1 MLDRTYLKDW
11 KMTVSIEYE
20 LSTEEKSCTANVLI
34 NGRKWYSGSGANE
47 KEALESVIQN
57 MARFI
62 TETID
67 RAAKRV
73 RR

>member
-1 MLDRTYLKDW
+1 
-11 KMTVSIEYE
+11 MTVSIEYE
-20 LSTEEKSCTANVLI
+20 HATDGKGYTAHVLI
-34 NGRKWYSGSGANE
+34 NGRKWYSGSGSNE

-57 MARFI
+57 MARVI

-73 RR
+73 KR

>member
-1 MLDRTYLKDW
+1 
-11 KMTVSIEYE
+11 
-20 LSTEEKSCTANVLI
+20 LI

>member
-1 MLDRTYLKDW
+1 
-11 KMTVSIEYE
+11 MTVTIEYE
-20 LSTEEKSCTANVLI
+20 SATGEKGCTAHVLI
-34 NGRKWYSGSGANE
+34 NGRKWYSGSGSNE

-67 RAAKRV
+67 RTAKRV
-73 RR
+73 KR